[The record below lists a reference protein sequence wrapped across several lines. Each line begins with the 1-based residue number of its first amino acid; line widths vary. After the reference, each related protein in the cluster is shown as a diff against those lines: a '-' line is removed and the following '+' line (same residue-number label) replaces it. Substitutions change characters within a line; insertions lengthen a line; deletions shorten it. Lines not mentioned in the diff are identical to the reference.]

1 MGCFGLG
8 DALQVWKLRRATSGG
23 LTCPKSGL
31 FVVTQQMGAKSAK
44 KEESESWYGHRSDHM
59 IQRVCERST
68 TGRAGSAVNELAP

>member
-44 KEESESWYGHRSDHM
+44 KEE
-59 IQRVCERST
+59 T
-68 TGRAGSAVNELAP
+68 KSAKKEELSLIHI

>member
-1 MGCFGLG
+1 VGCFGLG

-44 KEESESWYGHRSDHM
+44 KEESETKNG
-59 IQRVCERST
+59 QKV
-68 TGRAGSAVNELAP
+68 GRWCDKEQQGVGSSA

>member
-8 DALQVWKLRRATSGG
+8 DALQVWTLRRATSGG

-44 KEESESWYGHRSDHM
+44 KEESAVKKEEMRWCWRG
-59 IQRVCERST
+59 EK
-68 TGRAGSAVNELAP
+68 GSIAEKLC

>member
-8 DALQVWKLRRATSGG
+8 DALQVLTLRRATSGG

-44 KEESESWYGHRSDHM
+44 KEESESTL
-59 IQRVCERST
+59 QRKV
-68 TGRAGSAVNELAP
+68 GRWCDKEQQGVGSSA

>member
-44 KEESESWYGHRSDHM
+44 KEESESKNGQKM
-59 IQRVCERST
+59 MGT
-68 TGRAGSAVNELAP
+68 L